1 MPDFG
6 APVAQN
12 VQTPNFTATLAG
24 LQGLKQGQIGIQQAQ
39 QNLAHGAAETQ
50 MTQQSAQQRQGIANI
65 DWSKYDDGTG
75 AVSTDKML
83 GDEELRKA
91 SGDQFLDVLKA
102 GAAARQQQLQNKQTL
117 VGLNN
122 GLRDQFGSIVGAL
135 RTDPD
140 VIADNQV
147 GRQKVTDA
155 ITQFGA
161 AGGPDAQR
169 VSAIYGPLVEHVPQG
184 KLASSIG
191 TVQLVAMDASRQA
204 QAQAPTVAMV
214 PTQAGTQP
222 FNTNPLAAGGI
233 GPQGVPMIP
242 PNQTIPTTGG
252 GAAIGNT
259 TTGQVG
265 PFAGGQPGMRPQVD
279 FPAGENGA
287 TQTELQ
293 LQRTSAQQAAAT
305 APTMHNLNRSVIAEV
320 DNGITTGKL
329 GDIIQ
334 KVKSAT
340 GFFGD
345 TGTDYNTLGKL
356 LERSA
361 ITAAQGMGPHTNAGL
376 EAQVRANGSTDYSP
390 GAIRKIAALN
400 DAATTGSTMYQ
411 LGLEGA
417 IGAQGGSVF
426 AKRQFDQQWAGAM
439 NPSGGVDGVQ
449 ALRFK
454 NAIDAGDAI
463 EKAAIIKEVGGAGSK
478 GAQALLGKLRALQ
491 QLSGQ
496 Q

>member
-1 MPDFG
+1 MADFGTPAAANAQAPDF
-6 APVAQN
+6 
-12 VQTPNFTATLAG
+12 TKTLGG
-24 LQGLKQGQIGIQQAQ
+24 LMGLKQQQLGIQQAQ
-39 QNLAHGAAETQ
+39 QNLQRGAAETQ

-83 GDEELRKA
+83 GDEGLRKA

-102 GAAARQQQLQNKQTL
+102 GAAARTQQLQNKQML

-122 GLRDQFGSIVGAL
+122 QLRDQFGSLVGAL

-147 GRQKVTDA
+147 GRQKVTDSIA
-155 ITQFGA
+155 QFGA

-169 VSAIYGPLVEHVPQG
+169 VAAIYEPLVQHVPQG

-191 TVQLVAMDASRQA
+191 TVQLQAMDASRQA
-204 QAQAPTVAMV
+204 TAQNPSLAMI

-222 FNTNPLAAGGI
+222 FNQNPLAAGGV
-233 GPQGVPMIP
+233 GPQGAPMVP
-242 PNQTIPTTGG
+242 PNQTVPTTGG

-265 PFAGGQPGMRPQVD
+265 PFAARPGAPQVD
-279 FPAGENGA
+279 FPTGETGA
-287 TQTELQ
+287 TQTDLQ
-293 LQRTSAQQAAAT
+293 MERSAAKQAAIS

-329 GDIIQ
+329 GEIIQ

-340 GFFGD
+340 GFAGD

-400 DAATTGSTMYQ
+400 DAATTGSTLYQ
-411 LGLEGA
+411 SGLENA
-417 IGAQGGSVF
+417 ITGQGGSVF

-454 NAIDAGDAI
+454 NAIDSSDAT
-463 EKAAIIKEVGGAGSK
+463 EKAAILKEVGGAGSK
-478 GAQALLGKLRALQ
+478 GAQALLTKLKALQ

>member
-1 MPDFG
+1 MDFG
-6 APVAQN
+6 APATAN
-12 VQTPNFTATLAG
+12 YTPPSFTSTLQG
-24 LQGLKQGQIGIQQAQ
+24 LQGIQSNALGIQQQQ
-39 QNLAHGAAETQ
+39 QNLQRGAAQTQ
-50 MTQQSAQQRQGIANI
+50 MTQQDAAQRAAIAKV
-65 DWSKYDDGTG
+65 DWGKYTDDTGTL
-75 AVSTDKML
+75 STDKML
-83 GDEELRKA
+83 SDPQLRASAGD
-91 SGDQFLDVLKA
+91 SMLDVVKA
-102 GAAARQQQLQNKQTL
+102 GAGIRQAQLQNKQSL
-117 VGLNN
+117 AGLNDT
-122 GLRDQFGSIVGAL
+122 LRGQFSSMVGGL

-140 VIADNQV
+140 VVADNAQ
-147 GRQKVTDA
+147 GRQKVVDA
-155 ITQFGA
+155 MTNWAQQ
-161 AGGPDAQR
+161 GGPDAVR
-169 VSAIYGPLVEHVPQG
+169 VAQIYGPVAEHAPPG
-184 KLASSIG
+184 KLAGGLQNI
-191 TVQLVAMDASRQA
+191 QLQAMSVPQ
-204 QAQAPTVAMV
+204 QVPAQAPNISFV

-222 FNTNPLAAGGI
+222 FNTNPLAAGGV
-233 GPQGVPMIP
+233 GPQGAPMIP
-242 PNQTIPTTGG
+242 PNQTVPTTGG

-265 PFAGGQPGMRPQVD
+265 PFAGGAKPTVD

-293 LQRTSAQQAAAT
+293 MQRTAAQQQAAQ

-329 GDIIQ
+329 GEIIQ

-340 GFFGD
+340 GYAGD

-361 ITAAQGMGPHTNAGL
+361 ITASQGMGPHTNAGL

-411 LGLEGA
+411 AGLENA
-417 IGAQGGSVF
+417 IQGQGGSVF
-426 AKRQFDQQWAGAM
+426 AKRKFDQQWAGAM
-439 NPSGGVDGVQ
+439 NPASGVDGVQ

-454 NAIDAGDAI
+454 NAVDNNDATERD
-463 EKAAIIKEVGGAGSK
+463 AIIKEVGGAGSK
-478 GAQALLGKLRALQ
+478 GATALLTKLRALQ